1 MKIELESAL
10 NVSQGILVTG
20 RKMHVDKHLS
30 GLECLG
36 DISYPGLATELCLRK
51 DAGQG
56 QARGLWHMEAA
67 PQDFWVLMARDTVHI
82 NHQHFF
88 PMALGAK
95 SRGWALGKVL
105 SVPRATFLSCIVPS
119 VQ

>member
-36 DISYPGLATELCLRK
+36 DISSPGLATELSVS
-51 DAGQG
+51 
-56 QARGLWHMEAA
+56 ARTLGRGRLEGDGTW
-67 PQDFWVLMARDTVHI
+67 R
-82 NHQHFF
+82 QH
-88 PMALGAK
+88 
-95 SRGWALGKVL
+95 
-105 SVPRATFLSCIVPS
+105 PRISGS
-119 VQ
+119 